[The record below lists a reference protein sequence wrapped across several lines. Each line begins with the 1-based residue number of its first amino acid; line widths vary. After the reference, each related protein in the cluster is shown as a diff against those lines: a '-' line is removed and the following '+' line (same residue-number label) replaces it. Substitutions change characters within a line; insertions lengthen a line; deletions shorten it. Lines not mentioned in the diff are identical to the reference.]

1 MKEEEVGE
9 TEKGNC
15 KALVGYRERPGY
27 LLYLPPQRQGHGG
40 LSSELGPLNVS

>member
-1 MKEEEVGE
+1 MGE